1 MAQQP
6 VKRGMWGW
14 VINEQLQPMG
24 YDAAAYLLGWSLQNN
39 PSDIHLGPSHFIS
52 KKIAASSEYQ
62 AAKEK
67 IINDLKLCKESKG
80 SSPLTF
86 EKGDLFAALHQA
98 TLEYTASKSSSGTV
112 AFHATIKDR
121 YDFSLQV
128 KGYYGAYGRKWLAV
142 MANNMAWSDQFFGVV
157 QNYDVDAEIE

>member
-1 MAQQP
+1 MAQQT

-62 AAKEK
+62 ALSYDIECRSAR
-67 IINDLKLCKESKG
+67 S
-80 SSPLTF
+80 
-86 EKGDLFAALHQA
+86 ALIAHKNAHPKQ
-98 TLEYTASKSSSGTV
+98 TRQ
-112 AFHATIKDR
+112 TIR
-121 YDFSLQV
+121 C
-128 KGYYGAYGRKWLAV
+128 
-142 MANNMAWSDQFFGVV
+142 
-157 QNYDVDAEIE
+157 I